1 MLIECSRSLYQHI
14 GELTDGPTAGYSPMF
29 SWVGTQF
36 YTTNLGNCMLLTN
49 KATGFCVIA
58 PITYKDWSF
67 DTSVILEA
75 IKVAMTVH
83 GYEPKQVDRY
93 LEEGKNVCTTA
104 GADTKI
110 VSRLNRWLK
119 DRAIENLSVSEIV
132 SYFSNKK
139 VQIDDKRVIPAE
151 QMKEALAKEQVEIVK
166 DMHEVMHL
174 KISLR
179 LPAPYKVYR
188 SFEVPVTASFEKL
201 HEIIQIAFS
210 WDSMHLYEFTVG
222 HSKIGP
228 AKDEKADMFS
238 IFDDPEEILD
248 DEEITL
254 AHLNRGAKKFTYIY
268 DFGDYWEHQ
277 ISIVK
282 RELRS
287 GTPQVICTGGKGD
300 APWEDSGGPWGYVH
314 MKEVLQNPEDE
325 EYEEVSEWTEDSF
338 RQEFDQDIINGL
350 LEDILTQ
357 PKRWSLF

>member
-1 MLIECSRSLYQHI
+1 MLIECSRSLYQYI
-14 GELTDGPTAGYSPMF
+14 GSLTDGPTAGYSPMF

-36 YTTNLGNCMLLTN
+36 YTRNLGNCMLLTN

-58 PITYKDWSF
+58 PITYKDWTF
-67 DTSVILEA
+67 DTTIIIDAMREA
-75 IKVAMTVH
+75 LTIQ
-83 GYEPKQVDRY
+83 GYDPKEIDRY
-93 LEEGKNVCTTA
+93 LAEGNKVCTTA

-119 DRAIENLSVSEIV
+119 DPAIEHFTVSEV
-132 SYFSNKK
+132 ASYFSNKK
-139 VQIDDKRVIPAE
+139 VQIDEKRVVP
-151 QMKEALAKEQVEIVK
+151 KEKMEEVLALGGVEIVK
-166 DMHEVMHL
+166 EMHEVMHL

-188 SFEVPVTASFEKL
+188 SFEVPVTATFEKL
-201 HEIIQIAFS
+201 HEIIQIAFA
-210 WDSMHLYEFTVG
+210 WDSMHLYEFKVG

-238 IFDDPEEILD
+238 FFEDSEELLD
-248 DEEITL
+248 DKEITL

-300 APWEDSGGPWGYVH
+300 APWEDCGGPWGYVH
-314 MKEVLQNPEDE
+314 YKEVLQNPDHE
-325 EYEEVSEWTEDSF
+325 EYEEVSEWFEDSF
-338 RQEFDQDIINGL
+338 RQEFYQDIINGL
-350 LEDILTQ
+350 VKDILTK